1 MDGNRA
7 NVEKKSNDIMD
18 KLSKF
23 KLWLEDRLLERTT
36 VDGYVLVV
44 LGIAVLMF
52 ENLLPIFAWVSILYG
67 IYTIFKKE
75 KKIKL

>member
-1 MDGNRA
+1 MDGNSA